1 MVISLKKEEVGKL
14 KEEKLLVGKLRKERY
29 AR

>member
-14 KEEKLLVGKLRKERY
+14 KEEKLLVWKLRKERY
-29 AR
+29 AG